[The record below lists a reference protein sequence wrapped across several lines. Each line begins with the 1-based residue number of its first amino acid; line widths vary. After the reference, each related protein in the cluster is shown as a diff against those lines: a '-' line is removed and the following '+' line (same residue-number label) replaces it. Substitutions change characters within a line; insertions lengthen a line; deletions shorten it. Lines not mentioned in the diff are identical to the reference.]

1 LKNVG
6 LENAEWPDDGQIL
19 NRKMTVIN
27 IKQLFQI
34 TPKDNVAVALAP
46 LAPGAA
52 LPTAAGELT
61 LQEAVPQGHKVALRA
76 IACGQP
82 VVKYGFPI
90 GNATQNIAPGQWVH
104 THNLTSGLH
113 DKLDYVYQPGP
124 RQLVTNT
131 VANLGSLPSFQGYRR
146 TDGQVGI
153 RNEIW
158 IINTVGCTNKQSERL
173 ADLARD
179 QYAAAIA
186 AGKIDGIFAYSHPY
200 GCSQLGDDLTNT
212 QKLLAGLVKH
222 PNAAGV
228 LVIGLGC
235 ENNQMADFKTFLT
248 GYDPKRVKFLVLQ
261 EVDDEFQAGMELLE
275 DLVAY
280 GQTFKSEL
288 IPVSELKIGLKCGG
302 SDGFSGITANPLVGG
317 VSDQIISYGGTSIL
331 SEVPEMF
338 GAETLLMNRA
348 ENEAVFNK
356 IMALINNFKEY
367 FLRNGQE
374 VYENPSP
381 GNKEGGITTLE
392 DKSLGCTQKGGT
404 TAVVDVLQY
413 GERVKTHGLNLL
425 QGPGN
430 DIVSSSALTAAG
442 AHLIL
447 FTTGRGNPMGAPVPT
462 LKIATNSQLAAKKP
476 HWIDFNA
483 GQLLEG
489 IGMEELTEQ
498 LFAHILA
505 IAGKRELAK
514 NEIYGYRDIAIF
526 KSGVTL

>member
-1 LKNVG
+1 V
-6 LENAEWPDDGQIL
+6 
-19 NRKMTVIN
+19 TVIN
-27 IKQLFQI
+27 INRLLQI
-34 TPKDNVAVALAP
+34 TPQDNVAVALAP
-46 LAPGAA
+46 LTQG
-52 LPTAAGELT
+52 TVVKIAGQNLT
-61 LQEAVPQGHKVALRA
+61 IKEAIPQGHKVALRA
-76 IACGQP
+76 IADGQP
-82 VVKYGFPI
+82 IIKYSYSI
-90 GNATQNIAPGQWVH
+90 GRATQTIASGQWVH
-104 THNLTSGLH
+104 THNLASGLH
-113 DKLDYVYQPGP
+113 DKLNYVYQPDYNNLPKAGK
-124 RQLVTNT
+124 VNT
-131 VANLGSLPSFQGYRR
+131 GSIPSFQGYRR
-146 TDGQVGI
+146 ADGQVGI

-173 ADLARD
+173 ATLA
-179 QYAAAIA
+179 QAKFTATIA
-186 AGKIDGIFAYSHPY
+186 ARQIDGIFAYSHPY
-200 GCSQLGDDLTNT
+200 GCSQLGEDLTNT

-235 ENNQMADFKTFLT
+235 ENNRMTEFQQFLA
-248 GYDPKRVKFLVLQ
+248 GYDPQRVKFLVLQ
-261 EVDDEFQAGMELLE
+261 EVDDEFQTGMDLIS

-280 GQTFKSEL
+280 AQTFQPEP

-302 SDGFSGITANPLVGG
+302 SDGFSGITANPLVGS
-317 VSDQIISYGGTSIL
+317 VSDRLIGYGGTAIL

-338 GAETLLMNRA
+338 GAETILMNRA
-348 ENEAVFNK
+348 ADEAVFTK
-356 IMALINNFKEY
+356 IVALVNNFKEY

-381 GNKEGGITTLE
+381 GNKDGGITTLE

-404 TAVVDVLQY
+404 TPVVDVLQY
-413 GERVKTHGLNLL
+413 GDRIAIPGLNLL

-430 DIVSSSALTAAG
+430 DIVSTSALTAAG

-489 IGMEELTEQ
+489 ASMTELTGQ
-498 LFAHILA
+498 LFARIIA
-505 IAGKRELAK
+505 IAGKQELAK
-514 NEIYGYRDIAIF
+514 NEVYGYRDIAIF

>member
-1 LKNVG
+1 
-6 LENAEWPDDGQIL
+6 
-19 NRKMTVIN
+19 VITIN
-27 IKQLFQI
+27 QLLQI

-46 LAPGAA
+46 LA
-52 LPTAAGELT
+52 AGTVVKNAGQKLQLT
-61 LQEAVPQGHKVALRA
+61 EAIPQGHKVALRD
-76 IACGQP
+76 IATGQP
-82 VVKYGFPI
+82 VIKYSFPI
-90 GNATQNIAPGQWVH
+90 GKATQTITAGQWVH

-113 DKLDYVYQPGP
+113 DKLEYIYRPDPQLSKTTGRSTGP
-124 RQLVTNT
+124 
-131 VANLGSLPSFQGYRR
+131 LPTFQGYRR
-146 TDGQVGI
+146 PDGQVGI

-158 IINTVGCTNKQSERL
+158 IINTVGCINKQSERL
-173 ADLARD
+173 AAMAQDKF
-179 QYAAAIA
+179 AAALTA
-186 AGKIDGIFAYSHPY
+186 RQIDGIFAYSHPY
-200 GCSQLGDDLTNT
+200 GCSQLGEDLANT
-212 QKLLAGLVKH
+212 QKLLAGLVRH

-235 ENNQMADFKTFLT
+235 ENNRMEDFQKILA
-248 GYDPKRVKFLVLQ
+248 GYEPRRVKFLVIQ
-261 EVDDEFQAGMELLE
+261 DVEDEFQAGMELLE
-275 DLVAY
+275 ELVAY
-280 GQTFKSEL
+280 AQTFQPEPV
-288 IPVSELKIGLKCGG
+288 PVSELKIGLKCGG
-302 SDGFSGITANPLVGG
+302 SDGFSGITANPLVGN
-317 VSDQIISYGGTSIL
+317 VSDQLIGYGGTSIL

-348 ENEAVFNK
+348 QDEAVFTK
-356 IMALINNFKEY
+356 IVALINNFKEY

-381 GNKEGGITTLE
+381 GNKDGGITTLE

-413 GERVKTHGLNLL
+413 GERATVHGLNLL

-430 DIVSSSALTAAG
+430 DIVSTSALTAAG

-489 IGMEELTEQ
+489 TDMAELTEQ
-498 LFAHILA
+498 LFAHIVA
-505 IAGKRELAK
+505 VAGKQELAK